1 MSVPLTATNLDNILP
16 LIAKGKVRDIYEVNE
31 STLLF
36 IATDRI
42 SAYDVVMEN
51 PIPDKGA
58 ILTKISEFWFQF
70 FENDIENHLMD
81 IPQGKTLFDYLPSEL
96 YTNEKYR
103 SQIENRSLLVV
114 KHKLIPLEVIVRG
127 FITGSAWKE
136 YLSTGTVH
144 GIKQA
149 DNLQESQEFPQAIF
163 TPSTKAEQG
172 DKDENITVEQ
182 AQKMIGKELCDRL
195 GAKAIELYCKAKE
208 YAKTRGIIIADTK
221 FEFGIKPNGDLVLV
235 DEVLT
240 PDSSRFWGADNFVL
254 GKSQD
259 SFDKQFLRNWL
270 TSNKLNGVEGVKM
283 PQDIVEKTR
292 AKYLEALEKIT
303 GEKL

>member
-16 LIAKGKVRDIYEVNE
+16 LIAKGKVRDIYEVND

-58 ILTKISEFWFQF
+58 ILTKISEFWFDF
-70 FENDIENHLMD
+70 FKNDIENHLMD

-149 DNLQESQEFPQAIF
+149 ENLQESQEFPQAIF

-182 AQKMIGKELCDRL
+182 AQQMIGKDLCGRL
-195 GAKAIELYCKAKE
+195 GNKAIELYCKAKE

-292 AKYLEALEKIT
+292 TKYLEALEKIT

>member
-1 MSVPLTATNLDNILP
+1 MSVPLTDTNLDNILP
-16 LIAKGKVRDIYEVNE
+16 LIAKGKVRDIYEVND

-58 ILTKISEFWFQF
+58 ILTKISEFWFDF
-70 FENDIENHLMD
+70 FKNDIENHLMD

-149 DNLQESQEFPQAIF
+149 ENLQESQEFPQAIF

-182 AQKMIGKELCDRL
+182 AQQMIGKDLCGRL
-195 GAKAIELYCKAKE
+195 GNKAIELYCKAKE

-292 AKYLEALEKIT
+292 TKYLEALEKIT